1 MDVLILYLFI
11 VNAAAF
17 LFMLA
22 DKQKARRKAWRIP
35 ETTLLGVAA
44 IGGSLGA
51 ILAMHIFRHKTRQ
64 PKFSFGLPL
73 LLLLQITVFC
83 LLFRK

>member
-11 VNAAAF
+11 MNAAAF

-22 DKQKARRKAWRIP
+22 DKQKARRKQWRIP

-44 IGGSLGA
+44 VGGSLGA
-51 ILAMHIFRHKTRQ
+51 MLAMYIFRHKTRH

-73 LLLLQITVFC
+73 LLLLQVTVFC